1 MRVLEQIQTG
11 HAHWPD
17 WEVVAR
23 LLPHCRNPQRLYF
36 QGYGKWRA
44 LSAGG
49 WMEWIKLIPAQRPQ
63 VALQLPTARPPEMRR
78 PQVTALLTPEA
89 ADLAGW
95 WLGLLC

>member
-1 MRVLEQIQTG
+1 MKVLEQIQTG

-63 VALQLPTARPPEMRR
+63 VGRPR
-78 PQVTALLTPEA
+78 VTALLTPEA

>member
-11 HAHWPD
+11 HTHWPD

-23 LLPHCRNPQRLYF
+23 LLPHRRNPQRRYF
-36 QGYGKWRA
+36 QGDGKRGA

-63 VALQLPTARPPEMRR
+63 VAGQLPTAKPPEMRR
-78 PQVTALLTPEA
+78 PRVTALLTPKA
-89 ADLAGW
+89 VDLAGW
-95 WLGLLC
+95 LAAPLC